1 MSMAEDQDAA
11 ITAFVAGL
19 STGQRKLLRTLV
31 FLSAGAATQPLL
43 AENPTYVFP
52 AQKVTEA
59 VEFILAGYGAAK
71 P

>member
-43 AENPTYVFP
+43 AENP